1 MPLTES
7 DAERLKRL
15 DALLPRL
22 AAECLAKAEHIGR
35 VIEES
40 DRRMAPYRPLL
51 RRIRARLER
60 AGYYV

>member
-1 MPLTES
+1 MSLTES

-15 DALLPRL
+15 DALVPLII
-22 AAECLAKAEHIGR
+22 AECRRNIEHIDR
-35 VIEES
+35 VLAES
-40 DRRMAPYRPLL
+40 NRRMEPYRPLL